1 MKGCTD
7 EELVVSAQ
15 RGDSEAFELLMQRYV
30 NKVGGLATRL
40 TRNPEDAEEVLQD
53 VFTTVYRKIRAFQ
66 GKSSFSSWLYRI
78 TVNAALMKLRK
89 RRNDRH
95 VLLEDVVPDY
105 LNTVI
110 LRTSEM
116 SEGDALTERQ
126 RLLHALEDA
135 IRRLPDDYRP
145 VFVLRDIDGLT
156 STQVGKMLRLSVP
169 AVKSRLHR
177 SRLMIRRRLLPLYRE
192 LSEIPRAEAA

>member
-1 MKGCTD
+1 MKGSTD
-7 EELVVSAQ
+7 AELVVSAK
-15 RGDSEAFELLMQRYV
+15 RGNGEAFELLMQRYV

-53 VFTTVYRKIRAFQ
+53 VFTTVFRKIRAFQ

-105 LNTVI
+105 HNTVI
-110 LRTSEM
+110 LRTSEIA
-116 SEGDALTERQ
+116 EGDALTERQ

-192 LSEIPRAEAA
+192 LSELPRAEAA